1 MSNQE
6 ELIRLENIFIDL
18 KNQGKSIEDI
28 FDILKV
34 EKDLISSWDKSYLA
48 AIESMPKDSP
58 VKVTIKGKDTDGKYI
73 LAQSLSITMSV
84 LEKVKFDLL
93 RHSLVDE
100 TQLVDNP
107 NKENFLF
114 LSTKSKD
121 AHEILTKYVLD
132 LKIKENEKNEINFSY
147 KLNDNSDEI
156 SKRVGES
163 LEFYFKTIYTF
174 ERLSRQGQ
182 LITNASANYS
192 IEPLNSLP
200 IAIKTIAVKNYL
212 GIKDIYLEN
221 ISTDSKWIF
230 ITGENGFGKT
240 VFLQSLALGLFG
252 TKDNDTSLLDDF
264 SSHINIEFKR
274 YNESHINNIWSTYG
288 LNKLDELACYGPS
301 RLQVN
306 AEETKNEISKKNTTT
321 YSLFNPNGVL
331 LDIELELLISKLSN
345 PDLFK
350 SYQTIFKTLIPTL
363 EEIVVSTSD
372 KTIFYREK
380 DIENNKS
387 FDYLVTFNQL
397 ASGIRSLIAMVGDM
411 IIRLSKSQPNKSFS
425 ELAGIVIIDEI
436 DLHWHPKWQREIP
449 KILSEI
455 FPNIQFIATTH
466 SPLPL
471 LGAPKNSLFL
481 KVERNYED
489 GIQCRKVDIDIE
501 KLLPNAIFTSPLF
514 DMDSIT
520 NINVNDLS
528 EINTNDNYP
537 EIEKQK
543 IIKHNIKKFEKGNEK
558 FPDELFK

>member
-1 MSNQE
+1 M
-6 ELIRLENIFIDL
+6 
-18 KNQGKSIEDI
+18 
-28 FDILKV
+28 
-34 EKDLISSWDKSYLA
+34 
-48 AIESMPKDSP
+48 
-58 VKVTIKGKDTDGKYI
+58 
-73 LAQSLSITMSV
+73 
-84 LEKVKFDLL
+84 
-93 RHSLVDE
+93 
-100 TQLVDNP
+100 
-107 NKENFLF
+107 
-114 LSTKSKD
+114 
-121 AHEILTKYVLD
+121 
-132 LKIKENEKNEINFSY
+132 
-147 KLNDNSDEI
+147 
-156 SKRVGES
+156 
-163 LEFYFKTIYTF
+163 
-174 ERLSRQGQ
+174 
-182 LITNASANYS
+182 
-192 IEPLNSLP
+192 
-200 IAIKTIAVKNYL
+200 
-212 GIKDIYLEN
+212 
-221 ISTDSKWIF
+221 
-230 ITGENGFGKT
+230 
-240 VFLQSLALGLFG
+240 
-252 TKDNDTSLLDDF
+252 
-264 SSHINIEFKR
+264 
-274 YNESHINNIWSTYG
+274 
-288 LNKLDELACYGPS
+288 
-301 RLQVN
+301 
-306 AEETKNEISKKNTTT
+306 
-321 YSLFNPNGVL
+321 
-331 LDIELELLISKLSN
+331 
-345 PDLFK
+345 FK

-520 NINVNDLS
+520 NINVNNLS

>member
-264 SSHINIEFKR
+264 SSHTVHSFRILNIGTQYFKMF
-274 YNESHINNIWSTYG
+274 NI
-288 LNKLDELACYGPS
+288 
-301 RLQVN
+301 
-306 AEETKNEISKKNTTT
+306 
-321 YSLFNPNGVL
+321 
-331 LDIELELLISKLSN
+331 
-345 PDLFK
+345 
-350 SYQTIFKTLIPTL
+350 
-363 EEIVVSTSD
+363 
-372 KTIFYREK
+372 K
-380 DIENNKS
+380 DI
-387 FDYLVTFNQL
+387 
-397 ASGIRSLIAMVGDM
+397 
-411 IIRLSKSQPNKSFS
+411 
-425 ELAGIVIIDEI
+425 
-436 DLHWHPKWQREIP
+436 
-449 KILSEI
+449 
-455 FPNIQFIATTH
+455 
-466 SPLPL
+466 
-471 LGAPKNSLFL
+471 
-481 KVERNYED
+481 
-489 GIQCRKVDIDIE
+489 
-501 KLLPNAIFTSPLF
+501 
-514 DMDSIT
+514 
-520 NINVNDLS
+520 
-528 EINTNDNYP
+528 
-537 EIEKQK
+537 
-543 IIKHNIKKFEKGNEK
+543 KFK
-558 FPDELFK
+558 